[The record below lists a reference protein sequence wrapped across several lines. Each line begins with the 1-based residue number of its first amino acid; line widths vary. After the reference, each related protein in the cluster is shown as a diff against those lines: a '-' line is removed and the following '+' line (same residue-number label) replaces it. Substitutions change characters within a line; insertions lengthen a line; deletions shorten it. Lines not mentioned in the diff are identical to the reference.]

1 MRFVLPKMSLRV
13 PRLTLTKPVS
23 MNKCPQC
30 GQQRKADEYRCLF
43 CGCFYSQLDEILAA
57 EEAATERKSFKGRL
71 KAIKKADNA
80 KQALMEELH
89 DIRRSTPNKTLFTLF
104 VIFVF
109 IFALIV
115 SVL

>member
-1 MRFVLPKMSLRV
+1 
-13 PRLTLTKPVS
+13 

-30 GQQRKADEYRCLF
+30 GQPRQAEEYRCLK

-57 EEAATERKSFKGRL
+57 EQAEQEKHSFKGRL
-71 KAIKKADNA
+71 KAIRQAENPQ
-80 KQALMEELH
+80 QALLAEL
-89 DIRRSTPNKTLFTLF
+89 RSIKQNTPTQTFVVF
-104 VIFVF
+104 AVIFMF

>member
-1 MRFVLPKMSLRV
+1 
-13 PRLTLTKPVS
+13 

-30 GQQRKADEYRCLF
+30 GQQRKADEYRCPT

-57 EEAATERKSFKGRL
+57 EEAEKKRKSFIGRL
-71 KAIKKADNA
+71 KAIRNA
-80 KQALMEELH
+80 HNHKQALIDELGRV
-89 DIRRSTPNKTLFTLF
+89 IQSTPNQTLFTF
-104 VIFVF
+104 VIIFVF

>member
-1 MRFVLPKMSLRV
+1 
-13 PRLTLTKPVS
+13 

-30 GQQRKADEYRCLF
+30 GQQRKADEYRCLS

-57 EEAATERKSFKGRL
+57 EEAEKEKTSFKGRL
-71 KAIKKADNA
+71 NAIRKANNP
-80 KQALMEELH
+80 KQALSDELRR
-89 DIRRSTPNKTLFTLF
+89 IRQNTPTKTLFTLV

-109 IFALIV
+109 IFALMV

>member
-1 MRFVLPKMSLRV
+1 
-13 PRLTLTKPVS
+13 

-30 GQQRKADEYRCLF
+30 GQQRRAEEYRCLA

-57 EEAATERKSFKGRL
+57 EAATTERNSFKGRL
-71 KAIKKADNA
+71 KSILEANNR
-80 KQALMEELH
+80 KQALITELQTLKEN
-89 DIRRSTPNKTLFTLF
+89 TPPRTLFTLV

>member
-1 MRFVLPKMSLRV
+1 
-13 PRLTLTKPVS
+13 

-30 GQQRKADEYRCLF
+30 GQPRQADEYRCLA

-57 EEAATERKSFKGRL
+57 EEAEIERKSFKGRW
-71 KAIKKADNA
+71 KAIRKADNP
-80 KQALMEELH
+80 KQAIIDELRT
-89 DIRRSTPNKTLFTLF
+89 IRENTPRRTSFTLW